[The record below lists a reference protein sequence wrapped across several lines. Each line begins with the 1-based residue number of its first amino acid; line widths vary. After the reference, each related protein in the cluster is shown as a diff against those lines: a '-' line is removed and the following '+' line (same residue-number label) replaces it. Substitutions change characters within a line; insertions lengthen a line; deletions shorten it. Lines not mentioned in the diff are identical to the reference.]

1 MGSCDGRVSVYDA
14 QRGALLRS
22 LEPTLPSDRRD
33 LISATPSP
41 SGQTVAF
48 GVFDG
53 CLIGE
58 IKESGSLELSM
69 LDIPNLYAARA
80 LAWSGDGTK
89 LAVASQTGAVILLEA
104 VLR

>member
-1 MGSCDGRVSVYDA
+1 M
-14 QRGALLRS
+14 
-22 LEPTLPSDRRD
+22 
-33 LISATPSP
+33 
-41 SGQTVAF
+41 VAF

-58 IKESGSLELSM
+58 MKESGTMDLSI
-69 LDIPNLYAARA
+69 LPIPNLYAARA

-89 LAVASQTGAVILLEA
+89 LAVASQTGAVIIFEA